1 MFRLKANN
9 EKRGAGT
16 MVSASGTIEDR
27 LAQMGL
33 SLPDGAPS
41 RANFL
46 PFRKSG
52 NLLFLAGQI
61 CEWNGVPKYFG
72 PVAPDYDLATAKKAA
87 EMCALN
93 LLFGIRAAT
102 GSLDS
107 VSAILK
113 LGAFVSA
120 PPGFTDGPKIAD
132 GASEL
137 FIHLYG
143 DAGRHARTAV
153 CVSSLP
159 ANALVEVDA
168 IIELNS

>member
-1 MFRLKANN
+1 MTSSSSR
-9 EKRGAGT
+9 
-16 MVSASGTIEDR
+16 IEDR
-27 LAQMGL
+27 LAAMGL
-33 SLPDGAPS
+33 SLPDSAPS

-61 CEWNGVPKYFG
+61 CEWNGVPQYSG
-72 PVAPDYDLATAKKAA
+72 PVMPGYDLATAKKAA

-107 VSAILK
+107 VSAVLR

-120 PPGFTDGPKIAD
+120 PSGCADGPKIAD

-137 FIHLYG
+137 FINLYG

-153 CVSSLP
+153 CVSGLP

-168 IIELNS
+168 IIEVND